1 MLGFNFKANQPIDAG
16 RFRRRFGVELFHDE
30 PFAGVFDELL
40 ERGLVEPVP
49 GAAESV
55 IPTLDGE
62 ALHEEIISVYFHQ
75 RVGSFAEAVCR
86 R

>member
-1 MLGFNFKANQPIDAG
+1 
-16 RFRRRFGVELFHDE
+16 VELFRDE
-30 PFAGVFDELL
+30 PFAEVFAELA

-49 GAAESV
+49 GSRESV

-75 RVGSFAEAVCR
+75 RIGGFAEAVCHR
-86 R
+86 